1 MTARGYRRLRLAMP
15 WLVLAGLLIVWET
28 ACTLFHVPTVI
39 LPKPSAIT
47 ASLIKYFPIIM
58 TQAFQTLLST
68 LIGFTAA
75 AIAGLLV
82 GMAIGASA
90 LVYSGLYGLLVA
102 FNSVPKVALVPVFVV
117 WFGIGTI
124 PAILTSFA
132 IAFFPIVVNVATGL
146 ATIEPE
152 LRDVLRSMGARED
165 QILLK
170 IGLPR
175 VMPYFFGSLKI
186 AITLAFVGAI
196 TSETVASNNG
206 IGYLMMNASSQF
218 NVALVF
224 AGVTV
229 VGIMGVLLYAI
240 FTVFEMRLTGWARRG

>member
-1 MTARGYRRLRLAMP
+1 MLTGRHYRRLRLAMP
-15 WLVLAGLLIVWET
+15 WLVLAVLLVVWET
-28 ACTLFHVPTVI
+28 ACTLFHVRTVI
-39 LPKPSAIT
+39 LPAPSAII

-58 TQAFQTLLST
+58 TQALQTLLST
-68 LIGFTAA
+68 LIGFSVAA
-75 AIAGLLV
+75 VLGLVV

-90 LVYSGLYGLLVA
+90 LVYSGLYGLLVG

-229 VGIMGVLLYAI
+229 VGIMGVLLYAL
-240 FTVFEMRLTGWARRG
+240 FTAFEMRITGWARR